1 VKFGVGVEG
10 ILQKIQEFK
19 NNKNVWGYIHYV
31 IIQPE
36 IPDAYEVKI
45 VCFNGKHVCKNLVK
59 RSNKKGSRSP
69 FKGIKDS
76 AFFDFA
82 ETVIAGMRR
91 VCPALV
97 ADQVLRIDIF
107 GFRRYP
113 GLFIV
118 NEIEGYEAQVTG
130 SGLSSSKHMSDINT
144 YLEAY
149 WENQLTDLIEYYL
162 AHVNDK

>member
-1 VKFGVGVEG
+1 MKFGVGVEG
-10 ILQKIQEFK
+10 ILKKIQEFK
-19 NNKNVWGYIHYV
+19 NNVDVWGYIHYV

-45 VCFNGKHVCKNLVK
+45 VCFNGKPVCKNLVK
-59 RSNKKGSRSP
+59 KCNKKGSRSP

-82 ETVIAGMRR
+82 EKVIAGMRR

-97 ADQVLRIDIF
+97 ADQVLRVDIF

-113 GLFIV
+113 GLFVV

-130 SGLSSSKHMSDINT
+130 SGLGSSKHMADIST
-144 YLEAY
+144 YLETY
-149 WENQLTDLIEYYL
+149 WEDRLTTLIEYYL
-162 AHVNDK
+162 AHVDDM